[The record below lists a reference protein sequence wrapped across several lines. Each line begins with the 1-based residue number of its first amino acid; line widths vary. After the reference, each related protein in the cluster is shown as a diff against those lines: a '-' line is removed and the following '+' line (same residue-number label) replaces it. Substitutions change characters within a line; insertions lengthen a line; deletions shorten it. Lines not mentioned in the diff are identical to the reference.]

1 MIAERVCFCKNS
13 LHHLMGRGEGGF
25 LMETIGLSEK
35 GKQGIRSLRKKKE
48 FVPFRRKDL

>member
-1 MIAERVCFCKNS
+1 MGAERVCVCKNS

-25 LMETIGLSEK
+25 LMKKMIQVDRDNMKVG
-35 GKQGIRSLRKKKE
+35 LRKKKE